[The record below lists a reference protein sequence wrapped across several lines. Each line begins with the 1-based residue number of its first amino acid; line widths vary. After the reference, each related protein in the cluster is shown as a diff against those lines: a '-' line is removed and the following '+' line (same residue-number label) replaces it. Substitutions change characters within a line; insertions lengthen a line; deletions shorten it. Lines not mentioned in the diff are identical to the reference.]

1 VANSLAQSY
10 LENGRILVLGATGL
24 LGTNV
29 FRGFISKSETYG
41 TYLQNKPSDHRNFYH
56 LDASS
61 MPELTSLIEK
71 VAPTCI
77 INCLGLADV
86 EVCESRPEANWKI
99 NTEVPTKI
107 AQLARARKIKFI
119 QISTDHFYSRVK
131 SPRSEHEL
139 VAPINQYGYAKFKA
153 EGFIL
158 FCNPESLV
166 LRTNFFGHS
175 TTNKKSILD
184 FALNSISRNQEL
196 VGFED
201 VVFSPVG
208 ISQITEFLLTNV
220 SQRASG
226 VLNFASG
233 RPISKYEFMLMVAR
247 TKGLPESQI
256 RRSTLESSSL
266 QVQRPS
272 YLALNPRRLNQ
283 EFNYHLPS
291 VEEMIKNEIDSTL

>member
-1 VANSLAQSY
+1 MANSLTQSY
-10 LENGRILVLGATGL
+10 LENSRILVLGATGL

-29 FRGFISKSETYG
+29 FKGFCGSHETYG
-41 TYLQNKPSDHRNFYH
+41 TYFQNEPLDHRNFYH
-56 LDASS
+56 LDASNL
-61 MPELTSLIEK
+61 PELSSLIEE
-71 VAPTCI
+71 VSPTCI

-86 EVCESRPEANWKI
+86 EICESRPEANWKL
-99 NTEVPTKI
+99 NAEVPTKI
-107 AQLARARKIKFI
+107 ALLARAREIKFI
-119 QISTDHFYSRVK
+119 QISTDHFYSKVK

-153 EGFIL
+153 EEFIL

-184 FALNSISRNQEL
+184 FALSSISRNQEL

-208 ISQITEFLLTNV
+208 ISQITKFLLSNV

-226 VLNFASG
+226 ILNFASG

-247 TKGLPESQI
+247 IQGLPESQV
-256 RRSTLESSSL
+256 RKSTIESSSL

-272 YLALNPRRLNQ
+272 YLALSPRRLNQ
-283 EFNYHLPS
+283 EFSYHLPS
-291 VEEMIKNEIDSTL
+291 VEEMLKNEIPAKL